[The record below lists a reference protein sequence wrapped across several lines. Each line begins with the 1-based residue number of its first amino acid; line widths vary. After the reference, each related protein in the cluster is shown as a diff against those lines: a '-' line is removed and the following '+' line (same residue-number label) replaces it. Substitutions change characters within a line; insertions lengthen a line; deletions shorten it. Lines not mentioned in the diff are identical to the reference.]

1 MSVSDRATRR
11 DLRALF
17 EPESVAVVGAS
28 DDPEKWG
35 NWLARGA
42 LRGASR
48 RVVHLVNRRGGEV
61 MGRPAHRS
69 LTDLPEAPELAVLA
83 VPPAA
88 LAGAVD
94 DAIAAGCRALVV
106 ITAGEAD
113 GDAGGPRDAA
123 LARQARDAGVILL
136 GPNCLGVFDAGAD
149 LELVSNDLPRGSLG
163 LISQSGNLALEIGL
177 LAGAAGLGFSRFV
190 SVGNQADLEAGELI
204 GELAAHDGTE
214 LIAIYVEDFRDG
226 RSFARAAEAATRA
239 GKPVVLLAVE
249 HTEATAR
256 AVRSHTGALASDS
269 AAIDAACRAAG
280 MERARSPQELVDL
293 AQGLVRVGVPRG
305 RRVAVL
311 ADGGGHGGVA
321 AALASEAALA
331 MPALS
336 ERLRRE
342 LQAGL
347 PPTAAV
353 ANPIDLAGGGEADIH
368 SFERTARAVL
378 GSGEVD
384 AVLMT
389 GYFGGY
395 SDYAETL
402 GRAEAAV
409 AEALA
414 DAADAT
420 GRPLVVQTMHPQ
432 TTAASTLRS
441 RGVPVYRTIER
452 AVGVLARL
460 ADAGEREPRGVP
472 ALPEAAVAGAAPL
485 GVPARQ
491 TASSQGE
498 ASSAPASAYSRARA
512 SADSSAPAFADSGA
526 PASAYSEARALLAAG
541 GVPFVPAREVS
552 SPDEAAAAAAELG
565 YPVVLKALGLLHKS
579 DLGGVVTG
587 IADEP
592 SLRAAVAG
600 LHERLA
606 PPALSVERMAPV
618 GDGVELLVGARW
630 DARFG
635 PVALV
640 GLGGVFT
647 EVLSDVAVAL
657 APVDEPT
664 ARELLLS
671 LRAAPL
677 LQGARGRRA
686 VDLDAAAAAVAAL
699 SRVAAAHPEIAEIEV
714 NPLLALPEGVVALD
728 ARAVP
733 RSRNGSQEEAN
744 ASRD

>member
-1 MSVSDRATRR
+1 MSAPDRATRR

-48 RVVHLVNRRGGEV
+48 RAVHLVNRRGGEV
-61 MGRPAHRS
+61 LGRPAHRS
-69 LTDLPEAPELAVLA
+69 LASLPEAPELAVLA

-88 LAGAVD
+88 VEAAMD

-123 LARQARDAGVILL
+123 LARRVREAGVILL
-136 GPNCLGVFDAGAD
+136 GPNCLGVFDAGAE
-149 LELVSNDLPRGSLG
+149 LELVSNDLPSGSIG

-177 LAGAAGLGFSRFV
+177 LAEAAGLGFSRFV

-204 GELAAHDGTE
+204 GELAAHEGTE

-226 RSFARAAEAATRA
+226 RAFTRAAEDAARG

-249 HTEATAR
+249 RTEATAR

-280 MERARSPQELVDL
+280 MERVRSPQELVDL
-293 AQGLVRVGVPRG
+293 AQGLLRAGVARG

-321 AALASEAALA
+321 AALASEAGLSV
-331 MPALS
+331 PALS
-336 ERLRRE
+336 HRLRRE
-342 LQAGL
+342 LRAGL

-402 GRAEAAV
+402 GRGEAAV
-409 AEALA
+409 AEELA
-414 DAADAT
+414 SAAVAT
-420 GRPLVVQTMHPQ
+420 GRPLLVQTMHPE
-432 TTAASTLRS
+432 TAAAAALRS

-460 ADAGEREPRGVP
+460 AGAAEREPRGVP
-472 ALPEAAVAGAAPL
+472 ALPKAAVLPAAGSQAAPR
-485 GVPARQ
+485 G
-491 TASSQGE
+491 TAS
-498 ASSAPASAYSRARA
+498 APPGG
-512 SADSSAPAFADSGA
+512 D
-526 PASAYSEARALLAAG
+526 YSEARALLAAA
-541 GVPFVPAREVS
+541 GVSFVPAREVAT
-552 SPDEAAAAAAELG
+552 PDDAAAAAAEIG

-579 DLGGVVTG
+579 DVGGVVTG
-587 IADEP
+587 LSDERA
-592 SLRAAVAG
+592 LRAALAD
-600 LHERLA
+600 LRERLA
-606 PPALSVERMAPV
+606 PAAFSVERMAPV

-647 EVLSDVAVAL
+647 EVLGDVAVAL
-657 APVDEPT
+657 APVDEAT

-671 LRAAPL
+671 LRAGAL
-677 LQGARGRRA
+677 LQGARGRRE
-686 VDLDAAAAAVAAL
+686 VDLAAAAFAVAAL
-699 SRVAAAHPEIAEIEV
+699 SHVAAAHPEIAEIEV
-714 NPLLALPEGVVALD
+714 NPLLALPDGALGLD
-728 ARAVP
+728 ARVVMRP
-733 RSRNGSQEEAN
+733 
-744 ASRD
+744 

>member
-1 MSVSDRATRR
+1 MSVPDRATRR

-17 EPESVAVVGAS
+17 EPKSVAVVGAS

-48 RVVHLVNRRGGEV
+48 RAVHLVNRRGGEV
-61 MGRPAHRS
+61 LGRPAHPTLAS
-69 LTDLPEAPELAVLA
+69 LPEAPELAVLA

-88 LAGAVD
+88 VEGAVD

-123 LARQARDAGVILL
+123 LARRVREAGVILL
-136 GPNCLGVFDAGAD
+136 GPNCLGVFDAGSE
-149 LELVSNDLPRGSLG
+149 LELVSNDLPRGSIG

-177 LAGAAGLGFSRFV
+177 LAEAAGLGFSRFV

-226 RSFARAAEAATRA
+226 RAFTRAAEAAVRA

-249 HTEATAR
+249 RTEATAR

-280 MERARSPQELVDL
+280 VERVRSPQELVDL
-293 AQGLVRVGVPRG
+293 AQGLLRAGVPRG

-321 AALASEAALA
+321 AALASEAGLSV
-331 MPALS
+331 PALS
-336 ERLRRE
+336 DALRQE
-342 LQAGL
+342 LRAGL

-378 GSGEVD
+378 GSAEVD

-402 GRAEAAV
+402 GRGEAAV

-414 DAADAT
+414 DAAVAT
-420 GRPLVVQTMHPQ
+420 GRPLLVQTMHPES
-432 TTAASTLRS
+432 AAAAALRS

-460 ADAGEREPRGVP
+460 AGAFEREPRGVP
-472 ALPEAAVAGAAPL
+472 ALPEAADAGSQAAPR
-485 GVPARQ
+485 GTASPQ
-491 TASSQGE
+491 TAGSE
-498 ASSAPASAYSRARA
+498 AGPRGAVSSAPPGGAS
-512 SADSSAPAFADSGA
+512 
-526 PASAYSEARALLAAG
+526 SEARALLAAG
-541 GVPFVPAREVS
+541 DVPFEPAREVS
-552 SPDEAAAAAAELG
+552 TPDDAAAAAAELG
-565 YPVVLKALGLLHKS
+565 YPVVLKALGLLHKT
-579 DLGGVVTG
+579 DAGGVVTG
-587 IADEP
+587 LADEP
-592 SLRAAVAG
+592 ALRAAFADLG
-600 LHERLA
+600 ERLA
-606 PPALSVERMAPV
+606 PSAFSVERMAPV
-618 GDGVELLVGARW
+618 GNGVELLVGARW

-635 PVALV
+635 PVAVV

-647 EVLSDVAVAL
+647 EVLDDVAVAL
-657 APVDEPT
+657 APVDEAT

-671 LRAAPL
+671 LRATPL
-677 LQGARGRRA
+677 LRGARGGRA
-686 VDLDAAAAAVAAL
+686 VDLAAAASAVAAL

-714 NPLLALPEGVVALD
+714 NPLLALPDGALGLD
-728 ARAVP
+728 ARMLMRP
-733 RSRNGSQEEAN
+733 
-744 ASRD
+744 

>member
-1 MSVSDRATRR
+1 VSVSERAMRR
-11 DLRALF
+11 DLRPLF

-42 LRGASR
+42 LRGESR
-48 RVVHLVNRRGGEV
+48 RAVHLVNRRGGEV
-61 MGRPAHRS
+61 MGRPAHPS
-69 LTDLPEAPELAVLA
+69 LTSLPEAPELAVLA

-88 LAGAVD
+88 VESAVD

-106 ITAGEAD
+106 ITAGESD

-123 LARQARDAGVILL
+123 LARRAREAGVILL
-136 GPNCLGVFDAGAD
+136 GPNCLGVFDGAAE
-149 LELVSNDLPRGSLG
+149 LELVSNDLPRGPIG

-177 LAGAAGLGFSRFV
+177 LAAAAGLGFSRFV

-204 GELAAHDGTE
+204 GELAEHEGTE

-226 RSFARAAEAATRA
+226 RAFARAAEAATRA

-249 HTEATAR
+249 NTEATAR
-256 AVRSHTGALASDS
+256 AVRSHTGAMASDS

-280 MERARSPQELVDL
+280 MERVRSPQELVDL
-293 AQGLVRVGVPRG
+293 AQGLLRAGVPRG

-321 AALASEAALA
+321 AALAAEAGLSV
-331 MPALS
+331 PALS
-336 ERLRRE
+336 DELRGE
-342 LQAGL
+342 LRTGL
-347 PPTAAV
+347 PATAAV

-378 GSGEVD
+378 ASGEVD
-384 AVLMT
+384 AVVMT

-395 SDYAETL
+395 SEYAETL
-402 GRAEAAV
+402 GRGEAAV

-420 GRPLVVQTMHPQ
+420 GRPLLVQTMHPE
-432 TTAASTLRS
+432 TAAATTLRS

-452 AVGVLARL
+452 CTGVLARL
-460 ADAGEREPRGVP
+460 ARTAEREPRGVP
-472 ALPEAAVAGAAPL
+472 ALPEAAKREPPGSHARAA
-485 GVPARQ
+485 A
-491 TASSQGE
+491 
-498 ASSAPASAYSRARA
+498 ASAVPGTY
-512 SADSSAPAFADSGA
+512 
-526 PASAYSEARALLAAG
+526 YEARALLASG
-541 GVPFVPAREVS
+541 GVPFAPAREVS
-552 SPDEAAAAAAELG
+552 TPDDAAAAAAAIG

-579 DLGGVVTG
+579 DVGGVVTG
-587 IADEP
+587 ISDETA
-592 SLRAAVAG
+592 LRASFG
-600 LHERLA
+600 DLRDRLA
-606 PPALSVERMAPV
+606 PAAFSVERMAPL

-657 APVDEPT
+657 APVDEAT

-677 LQGARGRRA
+677 LQGARGRRE
-686 VDLDAAAAAVAAL
+686 VDLAAAAAAVAAL

-714 NPLLALPEGVVALD
+714 NPLLALPDGAVGLD
-728 ARAVP
+728 ARMVMRP
-733 RSRNGSQEEAN
+733 
-744 ASRD
+744 

>member
-1 MSVSDRATRR
+1 MNVPDRAARR

-48 RVVHLVNRRGGEV
+48 RAVHLVNRRGGEV
-61 MGRPAHRS
+61 MGRPAHPS
-69 LTDLPEAPELAVLA
+69 LASLPEAPELAVLA

-88 LAGAVD
+88 VEAAVD

-123 LARQARDAGVILL
+123 LAQRVREAGVILL
-136 GPNCLGVFDAGAD
+136 GPNCLGVFDAAAE
-149 LELVSNDLPRGSLG
+149 LELVSNDLPRGSIG
-163 LISQSGNLALEIGL
+163 LISQSGNLALEIGV
-177 LAGAAGLGFSRFV
+177 LAEAAGLGFSRFV
-190 SVGNQADLEAGELI
+190 SVGNQADLDAGELI

-226 RSFARAAEAATRA
+226 RAFTRAAEGAARA

-249 HTEATAR
+249 RTEATAR

-280 MERARSPQELVDL
+280 MERVRSPQELVDL
-293 AQGLVRVGVPRG
+293 AQGLLRAGMPRG

-321 AALASEAALA
+321 AALATEAGLSV
-331 MPALS
+331 PALS
-336 ERLRRE
+336 DGLRQGLR
-342 LQAGL
+342 AGL

-353 ANPIDLAGGGEADIH
+353 ANPIDLAGGGEADIY

-378 GSGEVD
+378 GSAEVD

-402 GRAEAAV
+402 GRGEAAV
-409 AEALA
+409 AEALG
-414 DAADAT
+414 DAAAAT
-420 GRPLVVQTMHPQ
+420 GRPLLVQTMHPE
-432 TTAASTLRS
+432 TAAAAALRS
-441 RGVPVYRTIER
+441 RGVPVYPTIER
-452 AVGVLARL
+452 AVDVLARL
-460 ADAGEREPRGVP
+460 AGGAEREPRGVP
-472 ALPEAAVAGAAPL
+472 ALPEAAVPEGAGEY
-485 GVPARQ
+485 
-491 TASSQGE
+491 SQ
-498 ASSAPASAYSRARA
+498 
-512 SADSSAPAFADSGA
+512 
-526 PASAYSEARALLAAG
+526 ARALLAAG

-552 SPDEAAAAAAELG
+552 TPDDAAAAAAEIG

-579 DLGGVVTG
+579 DVGGVVIG
-587 IADEP
+587 LSDEP
-592 SLRAAVAG
+592 ALRAAFADVR
-600 LHERLA
+600 ERLA
-606 PPALSVERMAPV
+606 PPAFSVERMAPV

-640 GLGGVFT
+640 GLGGVYT
-647 EVLSDVAVAL
+647 EVLGDVAVAL
-657 APVDEPT
+657 APVDGAT

-671 LRAAPL
+671 LRAAAL
-677 LQGARGRRA
+677 LQGARGRRG
-686 VDLDAAAAAVAAL
+686 VDLDAAASAVAAL

-714 NPLLALPEGVVALD
+714 NPLLALPDGALGLD
-728 ARAVP
+728 ARAVMRP
-733 RSRNGSQEEAN
+733 
-744 ASRD
+744 

>member
-1 MSVSDRATRR
+1 MSLSGRATGR
-11 DLRALF
+11 DLRPLF

-48 RVVHLVNRRGGEV
+48 RAVHLVNRRGGEV
-61 MGRPAHRS
+61 LGRPAHRS
-69 LTDLPEAPELAVLA
+69 LADLPEAPELAVLA
-83 VPPAA
+83 VPPRA
-88 LAGAVD
+88 LEGAVD
-94 DAIAAGCRALVV
+94 DAIGAGCRALVV

-123 LARQARDAGVILL
+123 LAQRARDAGVILL
-136 GPNCLGVFDAGAD
+136 GPNCLGVFDAGAE

-204 GELAAHDGTE
+204 GELAAHEATE
-214 LIAIYVEDFRDG
+214 LIAIYAEDFRDG
-226 RSFARAAEAATRA
+226 RSFACAAEAATRA

-249 HTEATAR
+249 RTEATAR

-280 MERARSPQELVDL
+280 MERVRSPQELVDL
-293 AQGLVRVGVPRG
+293 AQGLVRAGVPRG

-311 ADGGGHGGVA
+311 ADGGGHSGVG
-321 AALASEAALA
+321 AALASEAGLS

-336 ERLRRE
+336 AGLREE
-342 LQAGL
+342 LRAGL
-347 PPTAAV
+347 PPAAAV

-402 GRAEAAV
+402 GRGEAAV
-409 AEALA
+409 AQALA

-420 GRPLVVQTMHPQ
+420 GRPLLVQTMHPQ
-432 TTAASTLRS
+432 TAAASALRS

-460 ADAGEREPRGVP
+460 AEAGERTPSGVP
-472 ALPEAAVAGAAPL
+472 ALPEAATAVAAP
-485 GVPARQ
+485 G
-491 TASSQGE
+491 
-498 ASSAPASAYSRARA
+498 APASAYSRARA
-512 SADSSAPAFADSGA
+512 P
-526 PASAYSEARALLAAG
+526 LAAG

-552 SPDEAAAAAAELG
+552 DSHEAAAAAAELG
-565 YPVVLKALGLLHKS
+565 YPVVLKALALLHKS

-592 SLRAAVAG
+592 SLRAAFAD
-600 LHERLA
+600 LRERLA
-606 PPALSVERMAPV
+606 PPAFSVETMAPV

-647 EVLSDVAVAL
+647 EVLSDTAVAL
-657 APVDEPT
+657 APVAEPI

-677 LQGARGRRA
+677 LQGARGRREL
-686 VDLDAAAAAVAAL
+686 DLDAAASAVAAV

-714 NPLLALPEGVVALD
+714 NPLLALPEGALGLD
-728 ARAVP
+728 ARVIFW
-733 RSRNGSQEEAN
+733 S
-744 ASRD
+744 